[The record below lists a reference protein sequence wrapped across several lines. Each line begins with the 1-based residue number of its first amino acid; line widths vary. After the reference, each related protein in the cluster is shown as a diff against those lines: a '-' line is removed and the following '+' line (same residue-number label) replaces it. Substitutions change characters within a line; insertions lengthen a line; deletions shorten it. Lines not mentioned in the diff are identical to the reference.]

1 MKSFV
6 AMCQKIGN
14 MVDYVQG
21 GGGNASIKHNENT
34 MAIKASGFTI
44 KEITEVDGY
53 TNVDYIKVRDYHTE
67 AKPEELETREKEA
80 TPFTMTCVTPNP
92 AGKTLRPSVEAGFH
106 SLLKKYVM
114 HTHPVYANVV
124 TCMVGGKDLAK
135 EIFPDTDFV
144 WIPYINPG
152 FSLTL
157 SIGNAVSEYE
167 KNTSRFP
174 KVIFLENHGLVTTAD
189 TAEECTA
196 LHIEINEKIKKYLSL
211 SDFSNDLE
219 LSENGDTF
227 TSNAKVIGEFVSR
240 YGEEEV
246 SNTILYP
253 DQLVYLN
260 GGLDEGKISFGE
272 GTMTFKTPKKEA
284 LAMIETFAAYA
295 YVVMSIRDCGRTVQ
309 TMNEAGRDFI
319 NNWESEKYRKQVS
332 GQK

>member
-6 AMCQKIGN
+6 TMCQKIGS

-21 GGGNASIKHNENT
+21 GGGNASVKHGPTT

-53 TNVDYIKVRDYHTE
+53 TNVDYVKVRDYHTE

-124 TCMVGGKDLAK
+124 TCAVGGKDLAK
-135 EIFPDTDFV
+135 KIFPDTDFI

-157 SIGNAVSEYE
+157 SISNAINEYE
-167 KNTSRFP
+167 KETGRFP

-189 TAEECTA
+189 TAEECA
-196 LHIEINEKIKKYLSL
+196 ELHVFINETIKKHLGL
-211 SDFSNDLE
+211 GDFYNDLD
-219 LSENGDTF
+219 LCENGDC
-227 TSNAKVIGEFVSR
+227 FVSDASVISEFINR
-240 YGEEEV
+240 YGV
-246 SNTILYP
+246 S
-253 DQLVYLN
+253 
-260 GGLDEGKISFGE
+260 
-272 GTMTFKTPKKEA
+272 
-284 LAMIETFAAYA
+284 
-295 YVVMSIRDCGRTVQ
+295 SIPTSLF
-309 TMNEAGRDFI
+309 T
-319 NNWESEKYRKQVS
+319 
-332 GQK
+332 